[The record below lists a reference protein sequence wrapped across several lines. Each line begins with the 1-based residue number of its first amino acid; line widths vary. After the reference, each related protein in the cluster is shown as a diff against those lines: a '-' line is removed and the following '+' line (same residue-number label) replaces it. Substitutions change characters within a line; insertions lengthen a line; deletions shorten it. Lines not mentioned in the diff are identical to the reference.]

1 MTKPKIIAFYLP
13 QYHTI
18 PENDEWWGKGFTEWT
33 NVKKA
38 KPMFFGHNQPRVP
51 LNDNYYD
58 LMNPN
63 TFTWQ
68 VELANQY
75 GIDGFCF
82 YHYWFNGKLLLE
94 KPLEMYLEH
103 KEWNKNYCFS
113 WANEPWARTWD
124 GQNKNVLM
132 PQEYDGERD
141 INNHF
146 NYMLPFFKDERYMKI
161 GNKPIFVIYR
171 ANSITYFEDMIK
183 IWNVLAQ
190 KNGFD
195 GIYFVETLTSYS
207 SDKYSENTQATV
219 YMEPMYVLS
228 QRNKFTRIMQ
238 TIASPIKRNK
248 RISYRYLWNKVCKEE
263 TVSEISWAGA
273 FVDWDNSAR
282 KKKRNLVLTGTNFKS
297 FKKYFC
303 KTHNKVISNNCPFI
317 FINAWNE
324 WAEGTYLEPDVK
336 NEYGYLKIIQQ
347 VVEQKE

>member
-38 KPMFFGHNQPRVP
+38 KPMFFGHNQQRVP

-124 GQNKNVLM
+124 GREKDVLM
-132 PQEYDGERD
+132 PQSYNGTYD
-141 INNHF
+141 IKNHF
-146 NYMLPFFKDERYMKI
+146 DYLLPFFKDKRYIKI
-161 GNKPIFVIYR
+161 DNKPIFVLYI
-171 ANSITYFEDMIK
+171 ANSITYLEEMIK
-183 IWNVLAQ
+183 KWNKMALAAGF
-190 KNGFD
+190 NGV
-195 GIYFVETLTSYS
+195 YFVETLTGFSKEKNS
-207 SDKYSENTQATV
+207 NNTQATV
-219 YMEPMYVLS
+219 YMEPMFMLEQRDFIHRALS
-228 QRNKFTRIMQ
+228 VWKSPKLRNQRV
-238 TIASPIKRNK
+238 
-248 RISYRYLWNKVCKEE
+248 SYNYIWNKIIAEE
-263 TVSEISWAGA
+263 KLSISSWGGA
-273 FVDWDNSAR
+273 FCDWDNSPR
-282 KKKRNLVLTGTNFKS
+282 KKKRNLVFKGVNAKS
-297 FKKYFC
+297 FKRHFSKLYS
-303 KTHNKVISNNCPFI
+303 KSKENDVPFI
-317 FINAWNE
+317 FFNAWNE
-324 WAEGTYLEPDVK
+324 WAEGTYLEPDEENK
-336 NEYGYLKIIQQ
+336 YIYLETIKEI
-347 VVEQKE
+347 VEND

>member
-132 PQEYDGERD
+132 PQEYAGLDD

-146 NYMLPFFKDERYMKI
+146 DYMLDFFKDERYIKI
-161 GNKPIFVIYR
+161 DNKPVFVLYR
-171 ANSITYFEDMIK
+171 SNSISYLDDMIK
-183 IWNVLAQ
+183 IWNERA
-190 KNGFD
+190 KNTGFD
-195 GIYFVETLTSYS
+195 GVYFVETLTSYS
-207 SDKYSENTQATV
+207 SEKYSKDTQATV
-219 YMEPMYVLS
+219 YMEPMYILS
-228 QRNKFTRIMQ
+228 QRSKVTRILQ
-238 TIASPIKRNK
+238 TVKSPIKRNK
-248 RISYRYLWNKVCKEE
+248 RISYSFIWKNLISKECLDKQ
-263 TVSEISWAGA
+263 SWAGA
-273 FVDWDNSAR
+273 FADWDNSAR
-282 KKKRNLVLTGTNFKS
+282 KAKRNMVIKGCDLKKFR
-297 FKKYFC
+297 KYFS
-303 KTHNKVISNNCPFI
+303 KIYSKAKSSETPYI
-317 FINAWNE
+317 FFNAWNE
-324 WAEGTYLEPDVK
+324 WAEGTYLEPDEK
-336 NEYGYLKIIQQ
+336 NKYGYLDIIKDIT
-347 VVEQKE
+347 ENN